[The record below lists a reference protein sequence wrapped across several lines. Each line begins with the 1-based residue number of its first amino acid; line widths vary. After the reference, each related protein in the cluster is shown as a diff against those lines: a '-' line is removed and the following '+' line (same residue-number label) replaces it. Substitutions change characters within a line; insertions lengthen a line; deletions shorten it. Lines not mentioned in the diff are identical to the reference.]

1 MDTTTVK
8 QAIIARIDELTRI
21 ATYMGLRY
29 PAKTIHDFSL
39 RGRCAGQY
47 VYSYIGVT
55 TSFTKSV
62 LRWNLDIAKNNLQ
75 DYLNTTVP
83 HELAHAI
90 QKYHY
95 PTSQPHGAEWRRL
108 CVALVGHELPRCHSF
123 DVTLA
128 RKTKRYTYTCN
139 CDSKTHNISSVIHN
153 RIMKGRYYRCNDCY
167 SRIVLQ
173 SNFAVTH

>member
-1 MDTTTVK
+1 MDITTVK

-21 ATYMGLRY
+21 ASIKGLRY
-29 PAKTIHDFSL
+29 HEKTAHDFTL

-47 VYSYIGVT
+47 VATYRGVT
-55 TSFTKSV
+55 TSFPKST

-90 QKYHY
+90 QRYHY
-95 PTSQPHGAEWRRL
+95 PHSTPHGKEWKRC
-108 CVALVGHELPRCHSF
+108 CVALIGHELSRCHTF
-123 DVTLA
+123 AFTPA
-128 RKTKRYTYTCN
+128 RKTKKYTYTCN
-139 CDSKTHNISSVIHN
+139 CTTHSVSSVIHN
-153 RIMKGRYYRCNDCY
+153 RIIKGRHYTCNDCH

-173 SNFAVTH
+173 SNFANTH

>member
-1 MDTTTVK
+1 MDITTVK

-47 VYSYIGVT
+47 VYSYRGVPVT
-55 TSFTKSV
+55 FVKSV
-62 LRWNLDIAKNNLQ
+62 LRWNLEIAKSNLRE
-75 DYLNTTVP
+75 YLDTTVP

-90 QKYHY
+90 QRYHY
-95 PTSQPHGAEWRRL
+95 PTSQPHGAEWKRL
-108 CVALVGHELPRCHSF
+108 CVALIGRELPRCHSF
-123 DVTLA
+123 DVTPA

-139 CDSKTHNISSVIHN
+139 CDSKKHNISSVIHN
-153 RIMKGRYYRCNDCY
+153 RIMNGRYYRCNDCY

-173 SNFAVTH
+173 SNFANTH